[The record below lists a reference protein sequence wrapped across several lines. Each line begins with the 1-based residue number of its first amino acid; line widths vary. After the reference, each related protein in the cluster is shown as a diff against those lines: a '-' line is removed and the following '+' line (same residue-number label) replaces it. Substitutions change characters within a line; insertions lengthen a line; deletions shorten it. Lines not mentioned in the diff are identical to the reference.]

1 MSIPNR
7 RTMLGLTAA
16 GLGSLLFARHAA
28 AAQPVVDVAR
38 SPGCGCCGGW
48 IGHMRA
54 EGFTVRDRLAEDL
67 APLKSRLGVPAD
79 LQSCHTA
86 TVDGYVIEGH
96 VPAREVR
103 RLLEERPSAIGL
115 AVSGMPMG
123 SPGMETGGAADS
135 YEVLLFGAERQS
147 VFARY

>member
-1 MSIPNR
+1 
-7 RTMLGLTAA
+7 
-16 GLGSLLFARHAA
+16 
-28 AAQPVVDVAR
+28 
-38 SPGCGCCGGW
+38 
-48 IGHMRA
+48 MRA
-54 EGFTVRDRLAEDL
+54 EGFTVRDRLADDL

-135 YEVLLFGAERQS
+135 YEVLLFAAERQS

>member
-1 MSIPNR
+1 MSTLNR
-7 RTMLGLTAA
+7 RTVLGLTVA
-16 GLGSLLFARHAA
+16 GLGSLLFARHAV
-28 AAQPVVDVAR
+28 AAQPAVDVAR
-38 SPGCGCCGGW
+38 SPGCGCCGAW

-54 EGFTVRDRLAEDL
+54 EGFTVRDRLADDL

-86 TVDGYVIEGH
+86 MVDGYVIEGH

-103 RLLEERPSAIGL
+103 RLLAERPSATGL
-115 AVSGMPMG
+115 AVPGMPMG
-123 SPGMETGGAADS
+123 SPGMETGGAADP